1 MTLSDSVFTKNAW
14 PADSISAALAE
25 AERVIEK
32 TRRDSL
38 DLFHARG
45 VIGRAALAKLLSGAR
60 DGCWHITDV
69 VEYENRFIIS
79 LALPG
84 IHPGLVELTREPRQ
98 LLIRT
103 QSGADSGASQ
113 VLRQLDLPV
122 DLSSDDVT
130 AELREGG
137 LVISVPKVFE

>member
-1 MTLSDSVFTKNAW
+1 MSDSVFTKNAW

-45 VIGRAALAKLLSGAR
+45 VIGRAALGKFLSGAR
-60 DGCWHITDV
+60 DGCWRITDV

-84 IHPGLVELTREPRQ
+84 IHAGLVELTREPRQ
-98 LLIRT
+98 LLIRARAA
-103 QSGADSGASQ
+103 ADSGASQ
-113 VLRQLDLPV
+113 VLRRLDLPV

-137 LVISVPKVFE
+137 LVISVPKAP